1 MAAPTATPYN
11 RARSLYGDGA
21 TTADL
26 DLVGDSIKALLV
38 SSAYVPNFDTHAAL
52 ADITNELAGN
62 GYARQTLANK
72 TWARV
77 GSGATA
83 KQVFKSD
90 KVTFSA
96 SGGALT
102 ARAMVLFKDTGTP
115 ATSILLSYTLL
126 DSAPAD
132 VTSSTGIEVTPD
144 ATNGWLYL

>member
-1 MAAPTATPYN
+1 MAAPTATPFN
-11 RARSLYGDGA
+11 RARSAYGDGV

-26 DLVGDSIKALLV
+26 DLVGGSVKALLV
-38 SSAYVPNFDTHAAL
+38 SSTYVPNYDTHATL

-72 TWARV
+72 TWSRV

-102 ARAMVLFKDTGTP
+102 ARRMILFYDTGT
-115 ATSILLSYTLL
+115 ASTSILLVDVLL